1 MNTPYAKAVADV
13 FGRLSALVFP
23 DEAYPASPVKAY
35 IAGGAAVHL
44 YTGSRVSKD
53 VDVEFAARLLR
64 PEVVV
69 LYRDEA
75 GGQQTVHLDR
85 NYSSTLGLMHEDFD
99 KRAAKA
105 DFDVPG
111 FEVMLLSP
119 VDLAISKLGRFAEHD
134 QADIKSL
141 IHSELVDRAEFE
153 TLAFE
158 ALSYYVGN
166 TAPVAQNIASALRF
180 FGPAVRPAP
189 GQR

>member
-1 MNTPYAKAVADV
+1 MNTPYAKSVAEV
-13 FGRLSALVFP
+13 LERLSALVFP
-23 DEAYPASPVKAY
+23 DGAYPASPVVAY

-53 VDVEFAARLLR
+53 VDVEFAARMLR

-69 LYRDEA
+69 VYCDEA
-75 GGQQTVHLDR
+75 GEQQTVHLDR

-99 KRAAKA
+99 KRTAKA
-105 DFDVPG
+105 DFNIPG
-111 FEVMLLSP
+111 FDVMLLSP

-141 IHSELVDRAEFE
+141 IQSELVDRHQFE

-166 TAPVAQNIASALRF
+166 TAPVAQNIASALLF
-180 FGPAVRPAP
+180 FGPDSHPVPV
-189 GQR
+189 QR